1 MARAKKREF
10 FNHAASPPPACLQV
24 AILIHF
30 DFVSSQPISRNPAW
44 QVPTVPPKRLSSI
57 ITLAHMQSRWW
68 RRRQNVLGATGAF
81 VSGPNRRCS
90 TTLEQSPRAVVEQG
104 FEIWRA
110 RYLKNDF
117 VCINQAQIKP
127 RARPAGTQAEETRH
141 RPTTEDPRDPHGP
154 QSKTHTH
161 TSARTQ
167 HAPSLTRSLRS
178 QKLSRAAPR
187 AGQRRRRSRARR
199 SAPWLA
205 TALCTATLT

>member
-1 MARAKKREF
+1 M
-10 FNHAASPPPACLQV
+10 
-24 AILIHF
+24 IHF

-44 QVPTVPPKRLSSI
+44 QVPTVQPKRLSSI

-127 RARPAGTQAEETRH
+127 RARPAGTQAEETDSPAAVSFSLRLAGARRRWWGTH
-141 RPTTEDPRDPHGP
+141 TTRDAFATSSHVARSTICTSSNVRVPPDPR
-154 QSKTHTH
+154 
-161 TSARTQ
+161 
-167 HAPSLTRSLRS
+167 
-178 QKLSRAAPR
+178 LSRTPVTTVPVLEPTAVSPQPR
-187 AGQRRRRSRARR
+187 
-199 SAPWLA
+199 P
-205 TALCTATLT
+205 